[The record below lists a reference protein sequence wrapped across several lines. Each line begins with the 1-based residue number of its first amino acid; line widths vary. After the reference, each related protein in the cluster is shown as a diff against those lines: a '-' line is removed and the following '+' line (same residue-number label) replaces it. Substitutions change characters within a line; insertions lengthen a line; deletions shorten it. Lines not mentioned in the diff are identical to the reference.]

1 MNKNINHFENEGE
14 CIQVEGG
21 DVGRWGAL
29 VSGDPGPAV
38 ASAGTPSPERGEGV
52 VDEDGYQVV
61 TRARGK
67 QKVNVKAIPKTVQP
81 VVFHFDQ
88 PNDASKRRRA
98 EDDLG
103 DITRDTNT
111 VEQIKGLKTLVLQL
125 LEKEEQRTKE
135 ISELKQEVQELKK
148 LVQKDNAGKLTYAT
162 VLKASRHDVQTAVNT
177 GVAKAITPTQHH
189 RLRAEDD
196 KCSITINT
204 TRFKGEKTDF
214 VQVKAALQKGVDDSA
229 VLQGA
234 KIRCLRELPGERINV
249 VFATE
254 EEAEKARAHGDWL
267 AAAMPEARLRSEE
280 WYPVKCDMVVKRA
293 VLDGTVEGGRTL
305 RKEVCAEFAQDNCSD
320 NIDFTAMKASWLSK
334 IDPRKKT
341 GSLVIW
347 LKNKLAA
354 DYLLRT
360 GQALFGGGAYG
371 AFCSRYEPSTVD
383 KLCFN
388 CNAYGH
394 LQGACR
400 RAARCGKCSGAH
412 QTWDC
417 QNQGPLKC
425 AVCAGQHR
433 SSDWQCRRHPHHKRY
448 LAAQARLAAE
458 NRPVRQSQDVEM
470 DAQTSCQ

>member
-1 MNKNINHFENEGE
+1 M
-14 CIQVEGG
+14 
-21 DVGRWGAL
+21 
-29 VSGDPGPAV
+29 
-38 ASAGTPSPERGEGV
+38 
-52 VDEDGYQVV
+52 

-67 QKVNVKAIPKTVQP
+67 QKVSVKAVPKTVQP
-81 VVFHFDQ
+81 VVFRFDQ
-88 PNDASKRRRA
+88 PNDVSKRRRA
-98 EDDLG
+98 DDDLG

-111 VEQIKGLKTLVLQL
+111 VEQIKGLKILVLQL
-125 LEKEEQRTKE
+125 LENEEERAKE

-162 VLKASRHDVQTAVNT
+162 VLKANRLDVQATANI
-177 GVAKAITPTQHH
+177 GAAKAGTPTQHR
-189 RLRAEDD
+189 RLRVEDG
-196 KCSITINT
+196 KCPITINT
-204 TRFKGEKTDF
+204 TRFTGEKTDF
-214 VQVKAALQKGVDDSA
+214 VQVKAALQKAIDEST

-234 KIRCLRELPGERINV
+234 KIRCLRELSGERINV
-249 VFATE
+249 VFTTE
-254 EEAEKARAHGDWL
+254 EEAKKARARGEWL
-267 AAAMPEARLRSEE
+267 NAAMPEARLKSEE

-293 VLDGTVEGGRTL
+293 VLDEAVEGGRTL
-305 RKEVCAEFAQDNCSD
+305 RKKVCTEFAQDDRGD
-320 NIDFTAMKASWLSK
+320 NMDLTAMKASWLSK

-354 DYLLRT
+354 DYLIRT
-360 GQALFGGGAYG
+360 GQALFDGGAYG
-371 AFCSRYEPSTVD
+371 AFCSRYEPSTAD

-400 RAARCGKCSGAH
+400 RPARCGKCSGAH

-417 QNQGPLKC
+417 QSQDPPKS

-458 NRPVRQSQDVEM
+458 NRPMRQSQDVEM
-470 DAQTSCQ
+470 DTVTSRQ

>member
-1 MNKNINHFENEGE
+1 MNKNIGHFENEGE

-67 QKVNVKAIPKTVQP
+67 QKVNGKAGPKAVQP
-81 VVFHFDQ
+81 VVFRFDQ

-103 DITRDTNT
+103 EITRDTNT
-111 VEQIKGLKTLVLQL
+111 VEQIKGLKNLVLQL
-125 LEKEEQRTKE
+125 LEKEVERTKE

-148 LVQKDNAGKLTYAT
+148 LVQRDSAGKQSYAT
-162 VLKASRHDVQTAVNT
+162 ALKASRHDVQAMVNT
-177 GVAKAITPTQHH
+177 GAAKAVTPNQHQ

-204 TRFKGEKTDF
+204 TRVKGEKKDF
-214 VQVKAALQKGVDDSA
+214 IQVKAALQRGIDESA
-229 VLQGA
+229 VLRGA
-234 KIRCLRELPGERINV
+234 KIRCLRELTGERINV
-249 VFATE
+249 VFTTE
-254 EEAEKARAHGDWL
+254 EDAKKARAHGEWL
-267 AAAMPEARLRSEE
+267 FAAMPEARLKSEE
-280 WYPVKCDMVVKRA
+280 WHPVKCDMVVKRA
-293 VLDGTVEGGRTL
+293 VLDDNVEGGRTL
-305 RKEVCAEFAQDNCSD
+305 RKEVCTEFSQDNRSD
-320 NIDFTAMKASWLSK
+320 NMDFTAMKASWLSK

-354 DYLLRT
+354 EHLLST

-371 AFCSRYEPSTVD
+371 AFCSRYEASTAD

-400 RAARCGKCSGAH
+400 RAARCGKCTGAH
-412 QTWDC
+412 QTRDC
-417 QNQGPLKC
+417 QSQGPPKC

-433 SSDWQCRRHPHHKRY
+433 SSDWQCRRHPHHRRY
-448 LAAQARLAAE
+448 VATQKKAA
-458 NRPVRQSQDVEM
+458 PVQQQTSQNQDVDM
-470 DAQTSCQ
+470 DTQISSQ